1 MSTLRGQAPAGEE
14 VWTGRGELRDP
25 GDRPDR
31 PEQAAPERATDTPRG
46 VPEPAGTGVGTVNRG
61 KAQ

>member
-14 VWTGRGELRDP
+14 AWTGRGELRDP

-31 PEQAAPERATDTPRG
+31 PEQAAPERSADTPRRA
-46 VPEPAGTGVGTVNRG
+46 PE
-61 KAQ
+61 